1 VQNQAAGHDSR
12 ESGSL
17 HLKRCC
23 WPVLSA
29 VYGCTADLCCCAP
42 GRIIQA
48 LVFVVV
54 VPAVAD
60 SAGLW
65 VSRTSSIEPRASAEA
80 RYGAD
85 SPTIGADSSIAS
97 DVDSPAALLAVI
109 YILEGVG
116 RGVFEGPNRSVY
128 ADWFEHRR
136 EIAFAC
142 WIVQS
147 GGSASIAFF
156 MLALDVTPTAVS
168 NHSSPAGLWIG

>member
-1 VQNQAAGHDSR
+1 MIL
-12 ESGSL
+12 GSL
-17 HLKRCC
+17 VRPTANVHCDGFVAGQSCRQYTTVMLNSC
-23 WPVLSA
+23 W
-29 VYGCTADLCCCAP
+29 CAP
-42 GRIIQA
+42 DRIIQA
-48 LVFVVV
+48 LVCVVI

-65 VSRTSSIEPRASAEA
+65 ESRTSSSEPRASAEA
-80 RYGAD
+80 RYDAG
-85 SPTIGADSSIAS
+85 SPMVGADSSVAS
-97 DVDSPAALLAVI
+97 DVNSPATLLAVI

-128 ADWFEHRR
+128 ADWFEHQR

-156 MLALDVTPTAVS
+156 MLALDVTPSAVS
-168 NHSSPAGLWIG
+168 NHSSPAGLWIV